1 MFKLKGN
8 YGWAIHKHKARLVAE
23 GFHQTISFDFTET
36 FSSVVKPTTIRIILT
51 VTPTKGWIV
60 RQLDINNALLNGEL
74 KKKVFM
80 QQPLGF
86 EVPPSTNRVCKLHKA
101 IYGLKQAP
109 RAWFEK
115 VHGAVLSFGFISA
128 KFDQSHF
135 IKVTHLHQIFF
146 LVYVYDILITGS
158 DHEGITTPFHNLNK
172 AFALND
178 LGEMSYFCECKLQN
192 NLMGI
197 FIYHKGSIVL
207 IFYPCQSVVCE
218 VYEYS
223 ITSGPKL
230 TTYASDPFQ
239 DTQLYRSII
248 GALYNHY
255 TTRNYLL
262 RK

>member
-1 MFKLKGN
+1 
-8 YGWAIHKHKARLVAE
+8 
-23 GFHQTISFDFTET
+23 
-36 FSSVVKPTTIRIILT
+36 
-51 VTPTKGWIV
+51 
-60 RQLDINNALLNGEL
+60 
-74 KKKVFM
+74 M

-115 VHGAVLSFGFISA
+115 VHGAVLSCGFISA

-135 IKVTHLHQIFF
+135 IKVTYLHQIYF

-207 IFYPCQSVVCE
+207 IFYP
-218 VYEYS
+218 
-223 ITSGPKL
+223 
-230 TTYASDPFQ
+230 
-239 DTQLYRSII
+239 
-248 GALYNHY
+248 
-255 TTRNYLL
+255 
-262 RK
+262 